1 MDIINY
7 RKKTQIGLC
16 VTVHPPIYIIKQ
28 IAKRSF
34 PNPWCTI
41 FLITFCGRF
50 TCLFIHFFFAYNFSC
65 IKCCLAAVDFNAAVE
80 DIVHVQR
87 LYSERNVG

>member
-7 RKKTQIGLC
+7 RNKTQIGPC
-16 VTVHPPIYIIKQ
+16 VHCPVHPPIYIIKQ
-28 IAKRSF
+28 IAIRSF
-34 PNPWCTI
+34 PYPWCTM

-65 IKCCLAAVDFNAAVE
+65 CFAAADFNAAVE
-80 DIVHVQR
+80 DIAHIQR